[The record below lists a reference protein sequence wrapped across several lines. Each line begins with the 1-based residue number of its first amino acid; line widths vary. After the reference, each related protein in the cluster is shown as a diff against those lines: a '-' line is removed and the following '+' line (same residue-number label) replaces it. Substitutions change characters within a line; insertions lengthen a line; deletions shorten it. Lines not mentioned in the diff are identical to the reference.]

1 MALGSRHYN
10 NHLYQTKQVE
20 ASSNPTVPH
29 RQSIPESV
37 STSFDEEV
45 VCELDSVSVSA
56 IVEGWLNRK
65 RLQKL
70 HVTRKSY
77 GRALAS
83 HKRRCKVTAS
93 DSLGGWAAELK
104 NPGLGQGAEAAE
116 AFIEKFPN
124 VAAVATGIEFLT
136 ARNAE
141 ILSSDGTDCLS
152 AYLKPSLNA

>member
-93 DSLGGWAAELK
+93 DSLGG
-104 NPGLGQGAEAAE
+104 
-116 AFIEKFPN
+116 
-124 VAAVATGIEFLT
+124 
-136 ARNAE
+136 
-141 ILSSDGTDCLS
+141 
-152 AYLKPSLNA
+152 